1 MKSEKLEMDK
11 VAREAINVLIN
22 HGYSYKEIYNAL
34 EYMAE
39 RDRLLTV
46 VRVNGW
52 DYTCEYETLPIQFIE
67 EHADQVNWNLV
78 SIYQNLNSDLIDKFA
93 DKVDWFYI
101 FLKQDLS
108 DELLCKYKER
118 IRKAIH
124 TKLYN
129 AGK

>member
-1 MKSEKLEMDK
+1 MKSKEVNEVVRESIRRLLE
-11 VAREAINVLIN
+11 L
-22 HGYSYKEIYNAL
+22 GYSYKEIYDAL
-34 EYMAE
+34 SYMVE
-39 RDRLLTV
+39 RDRLLSLAA
-46 VRVNGW
+46 VNGGW
-52 DYTCEYETLPIQFIE
+52 HYICKHETLPAQFIE
-67 EHADQVNWNLV
+67 EFSNEVDWNLV